1 MKLTDRSKFIAAA
14 LMIWAATV
22 VCSSSYITP
31 GSVAATSDAEDS
43 KAPPTAFFIPPTE
56 IPTQVPSAS
65 ATPEATITAE
75 IIDASP
81 TPIPLDSIPESPP
94 ILYSA
99 QSGDSR
105 SLVAVHFGVNPQDI
119 SSPLPIPE
127 GLIPAGQLLVIPDV
141 LGEVSSNERLLP
153 DSEVIYSP
161 SAIGFDAERV
171 GEQLGGYLSSY
182 SEYLSNEWRFGGGVI
197 ENLALLNSV
206 NPRLLLSLLQ
216 YQGNWLLGEPE
227 SPEQEEY
234 PLGYINDQSKGLHS
248 QIIWAIRQLSTGY
261 YGWRE
266 GRLTELTFP
275 DGAILRLAPDLN
287 AGTVA
292 VQYLFSQLHNIEE
305 WQEIM
310 DKEEG
315 FPALHATLF
324 PDPWVRAAQTEP
336 LFTNNIAQPELALPF
351 YASNIWSFSSGPHG
365 AWDRVGSYAALD
377 FAPSSA
383 LPGCVDSDQWITA
396 VAPGLVVRID
406 NGLVL
411 LDLDGDGNEQ
421 TGWVILYLHVAQENR
436 VEVGTWLNKGDLIGF
451 PSCEGGFSTA
461 SHLHIS
467 RKYNGEWIQADGP
480 LAFNLSG
487 WVAQFSNEAYKG
499 NLLRGEEIKTACTCG
514 NSLTLIAKSPQ
525 DPY

>member
-1 MKLTDRSKFIAAA
+1 MMKLSRRFKLILAVIG
-14 LMIWAATV
+14 IWASSV

-31 GSVAATSDAEDS
+31 GSVASTSAAEES
-43 KAPPTAFFIPPTE
+43 VAPPTAFFIPPTE
-56 IPTQVPSAS
+56 SPTETSAAS
-65 ATPEATITAE
+65 ATPQATIE
-75 IIDASP
+75 IIEASP
-81 TPIPLDSIPESPP
+81 TPLPLDSVAESPP

-99 QSGDSR
+99 QSGDSL
-105 SLVAVHFGVNPQDI
+105 SLIAVHFGVNPQDI
-119 SSPLPIPE
+119 SSPLDIPE
-127 GLIPAGQLLVIPDV
+127 GLIPSGQLLIIPDILV
-141 LGEVSSNERLLP
+141 EVSSNERLIP

-161 SAIGFDAERV
+161 SAIGFDAERF
-171 GEQLGGYLSSY
+171 GEQLGGYLSTY
-182 SEYLSNEWRFGGGVI
+182 REYLSNEWREGGGVV
-197 ENLALLNSV
+197 ENAALLNSI
-206 NPRLLLSLLQ
+206 NPRLLLSLVQ
-216 YQGNWLLGEPE
+216 YQGNWLLG
-227 SPEQEEY
+227 SPDSPNQEKY
-234 PLGYINDQSKGLHS
+234 PLGYINDQSEGLHR

-266 GRLTELTFP
+266 GRLTEFSFP
-275 DGAILRLAPDLN
+275 DGTKLRIAPDLN

-292 VQYLFSQLHNIEE
+292 IQYLFSQLYNFEE
-305 WQEIM
+305 WQIIM
-310 DKEEG
+310 DKETG

-336 LFTNNIAQPELALPF
+336 LFATNISQPELSLPF
-351 YASNIWSFSSGPHG
+351 FASNIWSFSSGPHG
-365 AWDRVGSYAALD
+365 AWDRLGSYAALD

-383 LPGCVDSDQWITA
+383 LPGCVKSEQWITA

-421 TGWVILYLHVAQENR
+421 TGWVILYLHVAQEDR
-436 VEVGTWLNKGDLIGF
+436 VEVGEWLNKGDLIGF

-461 SHLHIS
+461 SHLHIA

-487 WVAQFSNEAYKG
+487 WEAQFSNEAYKG
-499 NLLRGEEIKTACTCG
+499 TLLRGEETKTACTCG
-514 NSLTLIAKSPQ
+514 NQQTLISKSSQ